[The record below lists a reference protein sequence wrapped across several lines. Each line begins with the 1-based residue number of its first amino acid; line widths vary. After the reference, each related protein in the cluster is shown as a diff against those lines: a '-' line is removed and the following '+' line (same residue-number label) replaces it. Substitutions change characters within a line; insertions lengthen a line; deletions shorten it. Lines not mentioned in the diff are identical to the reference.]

1 MESKSHLVLGD
12 AGLDFWVSD
21 FVKAALVEL
30 AKGIEHFSPFFG
42 GETVRILQIKHGIAG
57 SAEGYSG
64 EAGGEEA
71 APPHSGEK
79 SLAIASLGEL
89 RGETNE
95 GG

>member
-12 AGLDFWVSD
+12 AGLDFWVAD

-64 EAGGEEA
+64 EAGGEKA